1 MMIQMQKSQQWSFN
15 NVQTQIDDIQK
26 RIDSDHK
33 EELNYTQD
41 LSHSLAMTN
50 YYTKMRNDMIKNINT
65 TKVDL
70 NCTNVF
76 YCQNG
81 ANCTE
86 VSVCSK
92 NDTCS
97 LMEKCDQ
104 TTGECKKQEV
114 CSKNMG
120 KQLVQNVSQ
129 EANDTKNG
137 TAASSIVPVQ
147 TKTKEELEE
156 ARSRLKQL
164 RDHLDVTALF
174 LGGPDNVGKIL
185 AKLEMDAAD
194 PPIAQDKM
202 PGLFKKCQTEVDNF
216 MKV

>member
-1 MMIQMQKSQQWSFN
+1 
-15 NVQTQIDDIQK
+15 
-26 RIDSDHK
+26 
-33 EELNYTQD
+33 
-41 LSHSLAMTN
+41 
-50 YYTKMRNDMIKNINT
+50 MIKNINT

-120 KQLVQNVSQ
+120 KQLVQNAT
-129 EANDTKNG
+129 EGANATKNG
-137 TAASSIVPVQ
+137 TGAPVPV
-147 TKTKEELEE
+147 
-156 ARSRLKQL
+156 
-164 RDHLDVTALF
+164 
-174 LGGPDNVGKIL
+174 
-185 AKLEMDAAD
+185 
-194 PPIAQDKM
+194 
-202 PGLFKKCQTEVDNF
+202 
-216 MKV
+216 